1 MINSVHLYGKLKGRV
16 DIANSRSGK
25 LKLNFELAVRRPP
38 GVPAKFEGGKRL
50 PDFVPVTAQGTAAEI
65 AMQRL
70 GPWIENGN
78 GVNTPYIS
86 VNGIWAT
93 RLAEDR
99 VYHECLVQTL
109 VVHDAPNGHD
119 PWSSSG
125 PRTEGDTE
133 ETVE

>member
-1 MINSVHLYGKLKGRV
+1 MINSVNLYGKLKGRV
-16 DIANSRSGK
+16 DMANSRTGK

-70 GPWIENGN
+70 RPWIEDGDGANA
-78 GVNTPYIS
+78 PYIS
-86 VNGIWAT
+86 VSGLWAT
-93 RLAEDR
+93 RLGNGR

-109 VVHDAPNGHD
+109 VVHDTLNGHD
-119 PWSSSG
+119 
-125 PRTEGDTE
+125 EDL
-133 ETVE
+133 VE